1 MRDLGPLGS
10 IDSDANGI
18 NDTGQVVGSFI
29 TETPINDS
37 HAFITGPDGMDMR
50 DLTPMGPPLTNANG
64 INDSGQV
71 VGSFYTAGGRY
82 DGRDPHAFITGPNGA
97 GVTDLNS
104 LVHPPGVI
112 FTDAIGINKTGKWWQ
127 WESSRNRKSLRSFLR
142 AWASVGFIARRK
154 KMNAGGFSL
163 G

>member
-1 MRDLGPLGS
+1 
-10 IDSDANGI
+10 
-18 NDTGQVVGSFI
+18 
-29 TETPINDS
+29 
-37 HAFITGPDGMDMR
+37 
-50 DLTPMGPPLTNANG
+50 MGPPLTNANG

-104 LVHPPGVI
+104 LVHPAGVI
-112 FTDAIGINKTGKWWQ
+112 FTDAIGINNNGQ
-127 WESSRNRKSLRSFLR
+127 VVAIGVVPEPEIYALFL
-142 AWASVGFIARRK
+142 AGLALVGFTARRK